1 MSAKEERI
9 ALAKEQLALDLGCS
23 MAAFDRMENTIVPLA
38 PRPGAREY
46 PGWDSGLRVVCFG
59 KGAVAAVHP
68 SRLFSYCPLFVGIEG
83 GRLFDFPAMARLDKA
98 LSKAGRRLG
107 VCQAFFLP
115 GSSLPEY
122 PVPEGIAPRFL
133 TQSETAAL
141 GKTRRFPHALARE
154 STALALAGFEGEAVA
169 GVAAAVVDSTRVWQI
184 GVDVRPQSRGKGLA
198 RFLVVHL
205 TREVLARGILPC
217 YSTWTGNLFSKR
229 LALSAGY
236 FPAWLEMGSVKER

>member
-23 MAAFDRMENTIVPLA
+23 PAAFDRMENTVVPLA

-46 PGWDSGLRVVCFG
+46 PGCDCELRVVCFG

-68 SRLFSYCPLFVGIEG
+68 SRLFSYRPLFVGIEG
-83 GRLFDFPAMARLDKA
+83 SRLFDFPAMARLDGA
-98 LSKAGRRLG
+98 LKKAGRRLG

-115 GSSLPEY
+115 GPSLPES
-122 PVPEGIAPRFL
+122 PVLEGIAPRFL

-141 GKTRRFPHALARE
+141 RKTRRFPHALARE
-154 STALALAGFEGEAVA
+154 STVLTLAGFEGEAVA
-169 GVAAAVVDSTRVWQI
+169 GVAAAVVDSARVWQI
-184 GVDVRPQSRGKGLA
+184 GVDVRPQSRGRGLG
-198 RFLVVHL
+198 RFLVMNL
-205 TREVLARGILPC
+205 TREVLARENLPC
-217 YSTWTGNLFSKR
+217 YSTWTGNLYSKR

-236 FPAWLEMGSVKER
+236 FPAWMEMGSVKK